1 MTVCARI
8 INKKIRQS
16 KCVPEKPGG
25 PLLPGSPWKPLG
37 PGIGSPISTIGPLG
51 P

>member
-1 MTVCARI
+1 MQSFFIENNYEKRE
-8 INKKIRQS
+8 NKCI
-16 KCVPEKPGG
+16 PEKPGT
-25 PLLPGSPWKPLG
+25 PLSPGSPWKPLG